1 MPLIRFDAVSLKFG
15 AHALLRETDFMI
27 DAGERVCLIGRNGAG
42 KTSMLRLVTG
52 EVEPDSGE
60 INMPSV
66 IGISQLEQ
74 ALPRDLNQQVTE
86 FVAGGLDTIQ
96 SLCREYRERSQQA
109 LDAAGLRELQLLQDQ
124 IETHG
129 GWNVE
134 QQVKT
139 VCSELDLPTDRSLSE
154 LSGGWCRR
162 VCLARALVSRPDLLL
177 LDEPT
182 NHLDLDTIEWL
193 ERRLNNFMGALLFI
207 THDRSFL
214 QNVATRIVEID
225 RGKLRSWPGDYRR
238 YLFDKEQSLSEEQRS
253 NSEFD
258 KKLAE
263 EEAWIR
269 QGIKARR
276 RRNEGRVRS
285 LVGMRRERAER
296 VVPEGKV
303 RIHIEESE
311 RSGKKIIEARR
322 VCYGYGDT
330 RLVDDFSM
338 RILRGDR
345 IGVVGNNGV
354 GKSTLLRILTGELQ
368 PQSGSIKWGVN
379 IEVGYFDQHRR
390 SLDPKKTVAEVVGE
404 GKDYIELGGNRRHV
418 IGYLRG
424 FLFTAKRAMTPVG
437 ALSGGE
443 RNRVILAHLF
453 TQPSN
458 LLVLDE
464 PTNDLDVET
473 LEVLEDRLLDYSG
486 TLIVVS
492 HDREFLDN
500 VVTSIVVFEQDG
512 RVREYVGGY
521 RDWLKHGR
529 SLAAVDGQGVKLN
542 EESSVT
548 MSRADR
554 QTAKPRLTYKLQR
567 ELDQLPETISRLE
580 GEVEALRKQVAA
592 PGFYDHP
599 YDMTRPVLDRLQATE
614 AELEAVVERW
624 AELEESGNALKGA
637 R

>member
-1 MPLIRFDAVSLKFG
+1 
-15 AHALLRETDFMI
+15 
-27 DAGERVCLIGRNGAG
+27 
-42 KTSMLRLVTG
+42 
-52 EVEPDSGE
+52 
-60 INMPSV
+60 
-66 IGISQLEQ
+66 
-74 ALPRDLNQQVTE
+74 
-86 FVAGGLDTIQ
+86 
-96 SLCREYRERSQQA
+96 
-109 LDAAGLRELQLLQDQ
+109 
-124 IETHG
+124 
-129 GWNVE
+129 
-134 QQVKT
+134 
-139 VCSELDLPTDRSLSE
+139 
-154 LSGGWCRR
+154 
-162 VCLARALVSRPDLLL
+162 
-177 LDEPT
+177 
-182 NHLDLDTIEWL
+182 
-193 ERRLNNFMGALLFI
+193 
-207 THDRSFL
+207 
-214 QNVATRIVEID
+214 
-225 RGKLRSWPGDYRR
+225 
-238 YLFDKEQSLSEEQRS
+238 
-253 NSEFD
+253 
-258 KKLAE
+258 
-263 EEAWIR
+263 
-269 QGIKARR
+269 
-276 RRNEGRVRS
+276 
-285 LVGMRRERAER
+285 
-296 VVPEGKV
+296 
-303 RIHIEESE
+303 
-311 RSGKKIIEARR
+311 
-322 VCYGYGDT
+322 
-330 RLVDDFSM
+330 M

-512 RVREYVGGY
+512 KVREYVGGY

-529 SLAAVDGQGVKLN
+529 SLAAVDGQGVKLI

-554 QTAKPRLTYKLQR
+554 QTTKPRLTYKLQR

-599 YDMTRPVLDRLQATE
+599 YDMTRPVLDQLQVTE